1 MIQIPS
7 FSLLMYQIYIYIY
20 NIYMYVLEFEKI
32 LLIVRISLKTLK
44 KTYGTPL

>member
-7 FSLLMYQIYIYIY
+7 LPLLMYQIYIYIY
-20 NIYMYVLEFEKI
+20 IYVLEFEKN
-32 LLIVRISLKTLK
+32 LLTVRISLKTLT